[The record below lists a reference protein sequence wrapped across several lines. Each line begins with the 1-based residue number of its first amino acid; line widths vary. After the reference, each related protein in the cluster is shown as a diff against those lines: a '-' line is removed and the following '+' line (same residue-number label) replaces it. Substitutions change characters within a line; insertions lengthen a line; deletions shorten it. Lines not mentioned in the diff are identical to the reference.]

1 MTNTQTSLNY
11 EIIEQLFQNSVCL
24 TYNPLEPTSAWQYAR
39 ELQRNFEKKHN
50 LKYSCIRS
58 KFAKMRQG
66 QYNARFHYFADGTLV
81 HCAEPQS
88 FSENEMYRHG
98 SEDLERIMT
107 ALKIRNYPVNKIYGP
122 QNQMDVFY
130 YSDFLRYISTQS
142 LLKYS
147 YTEDLYVEPLPNK
160 EDFVRDCYA
169 NGNILLTASKDE
181 LLPPHCREFMALF
194 ADGRYYISEEYR
206 NHLGAKNYS
215 KISRFDADYLLHYC
229 VMAEEY
235 IPQDY
240 LNALYKEAEKY
251 EWFASITDT
260 ASKLQKHMNTDD
272 LIKMNKYIDNL
283 FLKRTCLTVVNPDIG
298 SSFMSPDFQQ
308 YAVFSDG
315 LVVAVYNNE
324 NDKPFVKSLKKYF
337 PDLNFRFEKISK
349 EYLEQLYRRLPE
361 FQKGA
366 TTIYIEML
374 KQKAR
379 KLKRMTDLTHIEAL
393 DVVANIAGWQ
403 NWRAIKIEDE
413 AHARELIDAEKW
425 RKNMAAEFNAEN
437 PLAEEYRRY
446 LKHRQ

>member
-1 MTNTQTSLNY
+1 MTDNNSLNY
-11 EIIEQLFQNSVCL
+11 EIIEQLFQNSACL
-24 TYNPLEPTSAWQYAR
+24 TYNPLEPMAAWQYAK
-39 ELQRNFEKKHN
+39 ELQQNFEKEHN
-50 LKYSCIRS
+50 LKYSRICS

-81 HCAEPQS
+81 HCSEPQS
-88 FSENEMYRHG
+88 FSENETNRYG
-98 SEDLERIMT
+98 TEDLERIMT
-107 ALKIRNYPVNKIYGP
+107 ALKIRRYPVNKIYGP

-130 YSDFLRYISTQS
+130 YSDFLRYISSQA

-147 YTEDLYVEPLPNK
+147 YKEDLYVEPLPNK
-160 EDFVRDCYA
+160 EDFVRECFA

-181 LLPPHCREFMALF
+181 LLPPSCREFMALF
-194 ADGRYYISEEYR
+194 ADGRYYVSEEYR
-206 NHLGAKNYS
+206 SHLGTKNYG
-215 KISRFDADYLLHYC
+215 KVSRFDADYLLHYC

-251 EWFASITDT
+251 EWFSSAEETMARMPKRTNVDE
-260 ASKLQKHMNTDD
+260 LV
-272 LIKMNKYIDNL
+272 KMNKYIDNL
-283 FLKRTCLTVVNPDIG
+283 FNNRTCLTVVNPDIN
-298 SSFMSPDFQQ
+298 STFMSPDFQQ

-315 LVVAVYNNE
+315 LVVAVYYDE
-324 NDKPFVKSLKKYF
+324 DDKTFVKSLKKYF
-337 PDLNFRFEKISK
+337 PDLTFRFEKISK
-349 EYLEQLYRRLPE
+349 EYMEQLYRRLPE

-366 TTIYIEML
+366 TVIYVEML

-393 DVVANIAGWQ
+393 DVVAQMAGWQ
-403 NWRAIKIEDE
+403 SWKAVKIEDE

-425 RKNMAAEFNAEN
+425 RKNMAANFNAEN

-446 LKHRQ
+446 LKHRR